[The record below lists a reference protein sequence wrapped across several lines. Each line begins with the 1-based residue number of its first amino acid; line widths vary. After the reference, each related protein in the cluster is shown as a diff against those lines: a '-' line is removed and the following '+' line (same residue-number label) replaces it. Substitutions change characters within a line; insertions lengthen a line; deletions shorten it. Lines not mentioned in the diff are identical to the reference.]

1 MCVPI
6 TRQTKLQKTFAVSK
20 LLLNAW
26 AHESV
31 KKTKTT
37 PLSISR
43 CLRNLCKN
51 IYCPLNVLSVFCF
64 VRSVRVH
71 FWFSIFLLECEDG
84 SVLNSCRWKQKRIWM
99 TATQIDLTLKYL
111 QMGIRLFKNK
121 IKMSSICLWSI
132 FQNMPFPPSIFVQFG
147 RRHIGFFVKFGML

>member
-6 TRQTKLQKTFAVSK
+6 TRQTQLQKTFAVSK
-20 LLLNAW
+20 LLLNVCVSTW
-26 AHESV
+26 VGE
-31 KKTKTT
+31 KTKTT

-84 SVLNSCRWKQKRIWM
+84 SVLNSCRWKQKSIWM

-121 IKMSSICLWSI
+121 IKMSSTLSLKYIPKHAFSP
-132 FQNMPFPPSIFVQFG
+132 Q
-147 RRHIGFFVKFGML
+147 HIRTVWKTSYRFLC